1 MKNVLLLL
9 GLIVVLGVLV
19 ISFVS
24 IIKRVILSVKEK
36 NYQALTINLVIL
48 LIAIAIWV
56 FLVKPVSMTEKVIA
70 LFK

>member
-48 LIAIAIWV
+48 LIAIAI
-56 FLVKPVSMTEKVIA
+56 VIA

>member
-48 LIAIAIWV
+48 LIAIAICV
-56 FLVKPVSMTEKVIA
+56 FMVKPVSMTEKVLA